1 MSRFKVTCYLTFIAL
16 LLAVFGGLSFQS
28 TAQAVPDTY
37 TEPTSISTNQNSLG
51 TEKVTLT
58 CQYPVLS
65 SYAGTYFSYKIELRY
80 TGGTE
85 PRVFDLRVKVP
96 SGFNYSIT
104 PGYGEG
110 SEIAAI
116 RLDPQKTYTDTIN
129 VAVRPYAWLVPEPGD
144 YSIIVEA
151 SSDELNASI
160 ELKAIVTAKYDL
172 DVEPARGLFNTQAT
186 AGKDNY
192 FTISMINTGSADL
205 EKINFSSKITGG
217 PSGWSITFEP
227 ETIDSLPAG
236 DTREIQVDIKPAEK
250 TIAGDY
256 MINISAEPESKY
268 AFGSV
273 NIRVTV
279 LTPTIWGWVGIGI
292 VVLVIAGLAFMFM
305 RLGRR

>member
-1 MSRFKVTCYLTFIAL
+1 MSRFKVSCYITFIAL
-16 LLAVFGGLSFQS
+16 LLAIFGGLSIQP
-28 TAQAVPDTY
+28 TAQATPDTNR
-37 TEPTSISTNQNSLG
+37 EPILTSTNQNAPG
-51 TEKVTLT
+51 AEKITLT

-65 SYAGTYFSYKIELRY
+65 SYAGTYFSYKIDLRY
-80 TGGTE
+80 IGGTE
-85 PRVFDLRVKVP
+85 PRVFDLRTEVP
-96 SGFNYSIT
+96 AGFISSIT

-110 SEIAAI
+110 TEIAAI
-116 RLDPQKTYTDTIN
+116 RLDPQKTYADTIN
-129 VAVRPYAWLVPEPGD
+129 VTVRPYTWLAPEPGEYD
-144 YSIIVEA
+144 IIVEA
-151 SSDELNASI
+151 SSDELSANI

-172 DVEPARGLFNTQAT
+172 DVEPSGGLLNTKAT

-192 FTISMINTGSADL
+192 FTISILNTGSADL
-205 EKINFSSKITGG
+205 EKVNFSSKITGG

-256 MINISAEPESKY
+256 MLALSAEPESKN

-279 LTPTIWGWVGIGI
+279 LTPTIWGWVGVGI